1 MSNNIHTGLNP
12 ARLNG
17 TNKPSTAKA
26 DTEQPMNRTPSSG
39 AKDEVKVTDQATRL
53 QQLEGDLKSVPN
65 INEKLVAEVKAALAE
80 GSLDMDMQE
89 TAQKLV
95 EMEANRRASQN
106 GEGER

>member
-1 MSNNIHTGLNP
+1 MSNSIQTGFNP

-17 TNKPSTAKA
+17 PNKPSSAKA
-26 DTEQPMNRTPSSG
+26 ENEQPTNRAQATTG

-53 QQLEGDLKSVPN
+53 QQLEGDLKSAST
-65 INEKLVAEVKAALAE
+65 INDKLVAEVKAALAD

-95 EMEANRRASQN
+95 EMESNRRASN
-106 GEGER
+106 NNEG